1 MPEFVYIHLMLL
13 RLKEQGTD
21 LMISVNIPH
30 YTGEYEKPED
40 GGEGVTQLMKDSEKV
55 KERILETF
63 DIKEWGLFEG

>member
-1 MPEFVYIHLMLL
+1 MLL

-21 LMISVNIPH
+21 MMISVNIPH
-30 YTGEYEKPED
+30 YPGEYEKPND
-40 GGEGVTQLMKDSEKV
+40 GGEGVTQLMRDSEKI